1 MKLPVN
7 TLKQTLRERKPAI
20 GLWSSLSSHV
30 SVEVL
35 AWSGFDFLLLDTEHS
50 PNELPMVHSQLQ
62 ALNGSPTTAV
72 VRPAWND
79 AVLIKRLLDIG
90 ASSLLIPMVQNA
102 DEARAAVAATR
113 YPPRGIRGVASSTR
127 ATRYGRIDDYFAR
140 IDDELLVIAQ
150 LETRE
155 ALGHLEAIAA
165 VEGIDGLFIGP
176 SDLSADMGLLGRS
189 GDAAVRT
196 AIDDGFARILKA
208 GKFAGILTPDEAWAK
223 HCLEVGATFVAVGN
237 DVSLLARQSEA
248 LAARFRT

>member
-1 MKLPVN
+1 MQLPVN
-7 TLKQTLRERKPAI
+7 TLKQALREGRRAI

-35 AWSGFDFLLLDTEHS
+35 AWSGFDFLLIDTEHS

-62 ALNGSPTTAV
+62 ALNGTPTVAV

-79 AVLIKRLLDIG
+79 PVVIKRLLDIG

-113 YPPRGIRGVASSTR
+113 YPPRGVRGVASSTR
-127 ATRYGRIDDYFAR
+127 ATRYGRIKDYFER
-140 IDDELLVIAQ
+140 IDGELLVIAQ

-155 ALGHLEAIAA
+155 ALANLEAIAA
-165 VEGIDGLFIGP
+165 VDGIDGLFIGP
-176 SDLSADMGLLGRS
+176 SDLSADMGLIGQSAEPSVR
-189 GDAAVRT
+189 AAV
-196 AIDDGFARILKA
+196 DDGIARILKA
-208 GKFAGILTPDEAWAK
+208 GKFAGILTPDEAWAR
-223 HCLEVGATFVAVGN
+223 HCLEIGATFVAVGN

-248 LAARFRT
+248 LATRFRS